1 MNGNPTANCQGSNWI
16 DCYQTLPISG
26 VTWKEWPIEKAK
38 TSAQKKWYWHKH
50 YTFSIYSWYVYY
62 KECCMYFKYLNIN
75 EHKLSFSSF
84 NDLVFNKEQYTLYI

>member
-38 TSAQKKWYWHKH
+38 TSAQKSDNGTNIILLAYILD
-50 YTFSIYSWYVYY
+50 TFIIKNVA
-62 KECCMYFKYLNIN
+62 CTLNI
-75 EHKLSFSSF
+75 
-84 NDLVFNKEQYTLYI
+84 